1 MIWEVASLLA
11 VGTLCAVTGWA
22 AVYLAAKFQ
31 NRRPEMNPAGYGRQ
45 LSLSHPSGHG
55 AQGPINQGSESIVE
69 LSHKRQTKCNL
80 RQS

>member
-31 NRRPEMNPAGYGRQ
+31 NRRPEMNPAR
-45 LSLSHPSGHG
+45 LWSSTVAKPSQRTRSSG
-55 AQGPINQGSESIVE
+55 AYKSRTGIIVE